1 MQHLVGKEVF
11 IIQGAMKSYRGTLQ
25 SLSRDTCKVA
35 FQGRIEEFP
44 RTYVIRLEIILFC
57 RFDTHAHDAAGK
69 EFSLMV
75 LACLRISNRNSTI

>member
-44 RTYVIRLEIILFC
+44 RTYVVRLEII
-57 RFDTHAHDAAGK
+57 
-69 EFSLMV
+69 
-75 LACLRISNRNSTI
+75 